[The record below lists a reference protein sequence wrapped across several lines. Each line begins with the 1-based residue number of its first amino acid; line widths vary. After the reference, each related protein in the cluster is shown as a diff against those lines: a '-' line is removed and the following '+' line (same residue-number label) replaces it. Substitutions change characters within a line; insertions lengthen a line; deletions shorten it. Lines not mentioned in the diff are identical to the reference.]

1 MKIRKA
7 EKKDVKSI
15 VSIGKKEMLDFSFKE
30 EDFNKYVEDP
40 SHLVLVGE
48 EGKVV
53 SFISVRTSV
62 EEAEL
67 DAIAVSSEFQ
77 HKGIGTSLLLEAIK
91 ELIDKNIINLLL
103 DVRRKNMQAFRFYKK
118 NGFTTTNIRQN
129 YYPAPNV
136 DDAFCMK
143 KEIIKQEREKVRRKN
158 EIILAIES
166 SCDESALAIVKN
178 GKEIIA
184 NTIDTQI
191 KEHQKYGG
199 VYPELASRLHL
210 QNMPKLLK
218 YLLSLKDFD
227 FTTITHVAFT
237 QGPGLPGALQI
248 GSVVAKT
255 IASYLDVPLIGV
267 NHLAGHI
274 YAAEFIKPYSY
285 PALALVASGGNSEIV
300 LLKESM
306 SFKIIGQSLDDA
318 IGEALD
324 KVARLLDLPYPGG
337 KKIDE
342 LVGNNEYPLIT
353 LPKVNVDGYNFSY
366 SGIKSHVARLI
377 EKEKS
382 KGNLSEKTK
391 LSIAYSVQKTFI
403 DQMLDK
409 LFTAAKD
416 LKIKNI
422 ILGGGVSANSY
433 LRKEIASRC
442 KANKYS
448 LFIPPIELTTDNAA
462 MIGLVASKK
471 IAINRM
477 CKFDAPTSASLDLEI
492 EGE

>member
-1 MKIRKA
+1 MKIRVA
-7 EKKDVKSI
+7 EKKDIKSI
-15 VSIGKKEMLDFSFKE
+15 LSIGTKEMQDFSFKE
-30 EDFNKYVEDP
+30 SDLNAYVGDNSHIIMVAED
-40 SHLVLVGE
+40 STIIG
-48 EGKVV
+48 
-53 SFISVRTSV
+53 FISVRTSID
-62 EEAEL
+62 EAEI
-67 DAIAVSSEFQ
+67 DAIAITASHQ
-77 HKGIGTSLLLEAIK
+77 HKGIGSQLLSSAIDLLVSRNIVNLLLE
-91 ELIDKNIINLLL
+91 
-103 DVRRKNMQAFRFYKK
+103 VRRKNMSAFRFYKK
-118 NGFTTTNIRQN
+118 HGFTTTNIRPN
-129 YYPAPNV
+129 YYGD

-158 EIILAIES
+158 EIILAVES

-184 NTIDTQI
+184 NTVNTQI
-191 KEHQKYGG
+191 AEHQKYGG

-210 QNMPKLLK
+210 QNMPKLVK

-227 FTTITHVAFT
+227 FSTITHVAFT

-274 YAAEFIKPYSY
+274 YAGEFDKPYSY

-300 LLKESM
+300 ELKESM
-306 SFKIIGQSLDDA
+306 SFKIIGQTLDDA

-337 KKIDE
+337 KALDE
-342 LVGNNEYPLIT
+342 LVANKEYPLIN
-353 LPKVNVDGYNFSY
+353 LPKVNVEGYNFSY

-377 EKEKS
+377 EKEKE
-382 KGNLSEKTK
+382 KGELSEKFK
-391 LSIAYSVQKTFI
+391 LSVAYSVQKTFV

-409 LFTAAKD
+409 LFLAAKD

-433 LRKEIASRC
+433 LRKEITSRC
-442 KANKYS
+442 KASRYT
-448 LFIPPIELTTDNAA
+448 LFIPPLELTTDNAA
-462 MIGLVASKK
+462 MIALVASKK

-477 CKFDAPTSASLDLEI
+477 CKFDTPTSANLDLEI

>member
-1 MKIRKA
+1 MKIRSA
-7 EKKDVKSI
+7 EKKDIKNI
-15 VSIGKKEMLDFSFKE
+15 LSIGKKEMQDFSFKE
-30 EDFNKYVEDP
+30 EDLVSYISDD
-40 SHLVLVGE
+40 SHIVLVAE
-48 EGKVV
+48 ESSTLG
-53 SFISVRTSV
+53 FISIRVSV
-62 EEAEL
+62 DEAEI
-67 DAIAVSSEFQ
+67 DAIAINASNQ
-77 HKGIGTSLLLEAIK
+77 HKGIGSQLLTTAIDNLVSRNIVNLLLE
-91 ELIDKNIINLLL
+91 
-103 DVRRKNMQAFRFYKK
+103 VRRKNMSAFRFYKK
-118 NGFTTTNIRQN
+118 HGFTTTNIRQN
-129 YYPAPNV
+129 YYGD

-143 KEIIKQEREKVRRKN
+143 KEIIKQEREKIRRKN
-158 EIILAIES
+158 EIILAVES

-184 NTIDTQI
+184 NTVNTQI
-191 KEHQKYGG
+191 AEHQKYGG

-210 QNMPKLLK
+210 QNMPKLVK

-227 FTTITHVAFT
+227 FSTITHVAFT

-274 YAAEFIKPYSY
+274 YAGEFDKPYSY

-300 LLKESM
+300 ELKESM
-306 SFKIIGQSLDDA
+306 SFKIIGQTLDDA

-337 KKIDE
+337 KSIDD
-342 LVGNNEYPLIT
+342 LVSGKEYPLLN

-366 SGIKSHVARLI
+366 SGIKSHVARLV
-377 EKEKS
+377 EKEKEKDS
-382 KGNLSEKTK
+382 LSEKFK
-391 LSIAYSVQKTFI
+391 LSVAYSVQKVFV

-409 LFTAAKD
+409 LFLAAKE

-433 LRKEIASRC
+433 LRKEITARC
-442 KANKYS
+442 KASRYS
-448 LFIPPIELTTDNAA
+448 LSVPPLELTTDNAA
-462 MIGLVASKK
+462 MIALVASKK

-477 CKFDAPTSASLDLEI
+477 CKFDAPTSANLDLEI

>member
-1 MKIRKA
+1 MTIRLA
-7 EKKDVKSI
+7 EKKDIKSI
-15 VSIGKKEMLDFSFKE
+15 VELGKKDMIGFSFN
-30 EDFNKYVEDP
+30 EDDFASYIQETN
-40 SHLVLVGE
+40 SHLVLVAE
-48 EGKVV
+48 EKTILG
-53 SFISVRTSV
+53 FISIRFSV
-62 EEAEL
+62 DEGEI
-67 DAIAVSSEFQ
+67 DAIVVTSSRQ
-77 HKGIGTSLLLEAIK
+77 HKGIGSQLLTSAIESLVQKNIIHLLLE
-91 ELIDKNIINLLL
+91 
-103 DVRRKNMQAFRFYKK
+103 VRRNNMFAFRFYKK
-118 NGFTTTNIRQN
+118 HGFTTTNIRQN
-129 YYPAPNV
+129 YYGAGE
-136 DDAFCMK
+136 DAFCMK

-158 EIILAIES
+158 EIILAVES
-166 SCDESALAIVKN
+166 SCDESALAIIKN

-184 NTIDTQI
+184 NTVNTQI
-191 KEHQKYGG
+191 AEHQKYGG

-210 QNMPKLLK
+210 QNMPKLLN

-274 YAAEFIKPYSY
+274 YAGELVKPYLY

-306 SFKIIGQSLDDA
+306 SFKIIGQTLDDA

-324 KVARLLDLPYPGG
+324 KVARLLGLPYPGG
-337 KKIDE
+337 KAIDD
-342 LVGNNEYPLIT
+342 LVNGKEYPLLN

-366 SGIKSHVARLI
+366 SGIKSHIARLV
-377 EKEKS
+377 EKEKE
-382 KGNLSEKTK
+382 KGELSEKFI
-391 LSIAYSVQKTFI
+391 LSVAYSVQKIFV

-409 LFTAAKD
+409 LFLAAKD

-433 LRKEIASRC
+433 LRKELTARGKASRY
-442 KANKYS
+442 N
-448 LFIPPIELTTDNAA
+448 LFIPPLELTTDNAA

-477 CKFDAPTSASLDLEI
+477 CKFDAPTSANLDLEI